1 MIDGVI
7 NKLVEDGIADVEG
20 LKGAATFKYI
30 GRYFRMYG
38 KFELWLVINFRVWRD
53 HGITP
58 LWLAPSGSKVTELEK
73 IRGLFENVEFGGL
86 RYFPIRLKTGV
97 ERDRVI
103 DHAVAQMKRI
113 GDNLLE
119 KVSND

>member
-1 MIDGVI
+1 M
-7 NKLVEDGIADVEG
+7 
-20 LKGAATFKYI
+20 
-30 GRYFRMYG
+30 
-38 KFELWLVINFRVWRD
+38 
-53 HGITP
+53 
-58 LWLAPSGSKVTELEK
+58 APSGNKVTELEK
-73 IRGLFENVEFGGL
+73 IRGLFENVEFGGV

-103 DHAVAQMKRI
+103 DDAVAQMKRI